1 MNMVSGQSSQP
12 SVAASPGA
20 LSVPPISAGAAA
32 PVDETIKVSSVN
44 RADLSHRE
52 MEQMERNDGD
62 LFAVFADAA
71 GNTRVQ
77 YATFADYARVAQRQ
91 VARRREGPVE
101 RMTLFYL
108 VGSMMISRLHNYDL
122 YGFVHLLDHNLREV
136 FNLRDLVDWISVNKD
151 LFEQPMTQVIYT
163 DEDREALYAEF
174 DAQEGQA

>member
-12 SVAASPGA
+12 APAAPPGA
-20 LSVPPISAGAAA
+20 LSVPSLSPGSAA
-32 PVDETIKVSSVN
+32 PVNEVIQVRSTN
-44 RADLSHRE
+44 REDLSHRE
-52 MEQMERNDGD
+52 MEQMERSDGD

-151 LFEQPMTQVIYT
+151 LFEQPMTQVVYT
-163 DEDREALYAEF
+163 DADRKRLEAEF